1 MDTASWDRLKG
12 VIADALARP
21 SGSVRRSCPEHC
33 SDPSIVRD
41 ALSLLEYG
49 ETNPH
54 FVARVMHD
62 LDTPSDDTDD
72 LPIGTRIRQYEVVG
86 RLGRGGM
93 GQVFLGY
100 DHELHRSVALKCLLS
115 EGNAGA
121 DRSRLRAEAQAAAAI
136 THPHIAA
143 VYHVVDHGPRAF
155 IVMEYV
161 AGESLSA
168 RMRRERLTIDQASR
182 SAASSQPRFE
192 PRTNAA

>member
-1 MDTASWDRLKG
+1 MDTASWKELKG
-12 VIADALARP
+12 VISAAMACPPGERQAF
-21 SGSVRRSCPEHC
+21 VREHC
-33 SDPSIVRD
+33 ADPSIVHD

-54 FVARVMHD
+54 FVARVVQD
-62 LDTPSDDTDD
+62 LTPPLDDPDD

-93 GQVFLGY
+93 GQVFLGF
-100 DHELHRSVALKCLLS
+100 DHELRRSVALKCLLS
-115 EGNAGA
+115 EGNAAA
-121 DRSRLRAEAQAAAAI
+121 DRSRIRSEAQAAAAI

-143 VYHVVDHGPRAF
+143 VYHVVDHGRRAF

-168 RMRRERLTIDQASR
+168 R
-182 SAASSQPRFE
+182 
-192 PRTNAA
+192 